1 MASPSV
7 RTSGAGSVIGDF
19 VLACGVEATAW
30 ATRLDGFAALAD
42 PDEAVQAAGRGATRQ
57 GRADDG
63 SRWVAVADLIDGR
76 LDLGTEAL
84 GSGTPPQREW
94 RGRFVEAAWH
104 PNRRRVAALTDHFS
118 TLPLYFIAREDL
130 LLLATDL
137 RFLAGSPF
145 CRREIDLQSIYH
157 YLNFAQIPAPRT
169 IFREIRRL
177 EPGTRLCWE
186 PGAGARLD
194 RYFLPEYPE
203 DLIGDDDSLAAELR
217 ERIVATV
224 EDHRPEGAHN
234 WGCFLSGGTDS
245 SSIVSILSRRKEP
258 AGARVK
264 TFSIGFAEQGYDELA
279 YARLAAESCGAD
291 PSFAQVSRA
300 DTQALVTRVIEAYDQ
315 PLGNASAI
323 PTLACTELAREHGV
337 RTLVAGDGGDE
348 IFGGNQRYAKDVAM
362 EAWFQL
368 PAPVRALGR
377 AVGGAVGG
385 GRVHL
390 LNRVENFFERASL
403 PNPDRFYTDDSFAS
417 DHYRE
422 LLSPDFRAVVER
434 DASLDFIR
442 GIYGLGET
450 GGPLHRLMRLD
461 LLLAIAQN
469 DLRKVDGA
477 ARAAGVDVRFPYLDP
492 SLIAYVNRL
501 PERQKVRGFDKRFL
515 FKRAM
520 RSILPDQILRKR
532 KQGFGLPISVWLR
545 TAGGFQA
552 AVRDTLLD
560 ARTTARGWW
569 NRSFV
574 ERLFEEH
581 QQGAWD
587 HSCHLW
593 LLYVLE
599 LWLRRYVDAT

>member
-1 MASPSV
+1 MP
-7 RTSGAGSVIGDF
+7 SVIGDF
-19 VLACGVEATAW
+19 VLACGGEATAW
-30 ATRLDGFAALAD
+30 AARLDGLATIAA
-42 PDEAVQAAGRGATRQ
+42 PDEPVQAAARGAVRQ

-63 SRWVAVADLIDGR
+63 SRWVALADLIDGR
-76 LDLGTEAL
+76 LDAGTEAL
-84 GSGTPPQREW
+84 GSNAPPQRAW
-94 RGRFVEAAWH
+94 RGRFVQAVWH
-104 PNRRRVAALTDHFS
+104 STERRVAALTDHFS

-137 RFLAGSPF
+137 RLLASSPF
-145 CRREIDLQSIYH
+145 CRRQIDLPSIYH

-169 IFREIRRL
+169 IFSDIRRL
-177 EPGTRLCWE
+177 EPGTRLLWE
-186 PGAGARLD
+186 PGTGLRLQ
-194 RYFLPEYPE
+194 RYYLPEYPE
-203 DLIGDDDSLAAELR
+203 DLTDDDDVLADELR
-217 ERIVATV
+217 ERVVATV
-224 EDHRPEGAHN
+224 QGYRPDDGD

-245 SSIVSILSRRKEP
+245 SSIVSIFSRQP
-258 AGARVK
+258 NPGGGRVK
-264 TFSIGFAEQGYDELA
+264 SFSIGFAEEGYDELS
-279 YARLAAESCGAD
+279 YARLAAEACGAE
-291 PSFAQVSRA
+291 PAFAQVSRA
-300 DTQALVTRVIEAYDQ
+300 ETQALVARVIEAYDQ

-323 PTLACTELAREHGV
+323 PTLACTELARERGV

-417 DHYRE
+417 DHYHE
-422 LLSPDFRAVVER
+422 LLSPDFRATVER
-434 DASLDFIR
+434 DASLDFMR
-442 GIYGLGET
+442 GVYRLGET

-461 LLLAIAQN
+461 LLMAIAQN

-477 ARAAGVDVRFPYLDP
+477 ARASGVDVRFPYLDP
-492 SLIAYVNRL
+492 ALIAYVNRL
-501 PERQKVRGFDKRFL
+501 PERCKVRGFDKRFL

-520 RSILPDQILRKR
+520 RGILPEQILRKK

-545 TAGGFQA
+545 ADGAFRS
-552 AVRDTLLD
+552 AVQGTLLD
-560 ARTTARGWW
+560 PRTAARGWW
-569 NRSFV
+569 NNTFV
-574 ERLFEEH
+574 AQMFEEH
-581 QQGAWD
+581 QQGGWD
-587 HSCHLW
+587 HSYHLW

-599 LWLRRYVDAT
+599 LWLRRYVDAS

>member
-1 MASPSV
+1 MVSP
-7 RTSGAGSVIGDF
+7 SVIGDF
-19 VLACGVEATAW
+19 VLACGAEATGW
-30 ATRLDGFAALAD
+30 AARLDGFTAIAE
-42 PDEAVQAAGRGATRQ
+42 PDAPVQAAVRGAVRP

-63 SRWVAVADLIDGR
+63 SRSIAVADLIVGR
-76 LDLGTEAL
+76 LEAGTEAL
-84 GSGTPPQREW
+84 GSGTPPQRGW
-94 RGRFVEAAWH
+94 RGRFVQAAWN
-104 PNRRRVAALTDHFS
+104 PAERRVAGLTDHFS

-137 RFLAGSPF
+137 RLLAGSPF

-169 IFREIRRL
+169 IFSDVHRL
-177 EPGTRLCWE
+177 EPGARLVWE
-186 PGAGARLD
+186 PGVGLRQD
-194 RYFLPEYPE
+194 RYFVPEYPE
-203 DLIGDDDSLAAELR
+203 DLADEDDVLAAELR

-224 EDHRPEGAHN
+224 EGYRPDGDG

-245 SSIVSILSRRKEP
+245 SSIVSILARGLRPSGR
-258 AGARVK
+258 RVK
-264 TFSIGFAEQGYDELA
+264 SFSIGFAEEGYNELA
-279 YARLAAESCGAD
+279 YAQIAAEACGAE
-291 PSFAQVSRA
+291 PTFAQVSRA
-300 DTQALVTRVIEAYDQ
+300 DTEALVARLIEAYDQ

-323 PTLACTELAREHGV
+323 PTLACAELARASGV
-337 RTLVAGDGGDE
+337 RALVAGDGGDE

-390 LNRVENFFERASL
+390 FNRVENFFERASL
-403 PNPDRFYTDDSFAS
+403 PNPERFYTDDSFAS
-417 DHYRE
+417 DHYHE
-422 LLSPDFRAVVER
+422 LLSSDFRVAVGR
-434 DASLDFIR
+434 NASLDFMR
-442 GIYGLGET
+442 GIYQLGET

-461 LLLAIAQN
+461 LLMAIAQN

-477 ARAAGVDVRFPYLDP
+477 ARAAGIDVRFPYLDP
-492 SLIAYVNRL
+492 ALVAHVNRL
-501 PERQKVRGFDKRFL
+501 PERCKVRGFDKRFL

-520 RSILPDQILRKR
+520 RGILPEPILRKK

-545 TAGGFQA
+545 ADA
-552 AVRDTLLD
+552 AFRDSVRETLFD
-560 ARTTARGWW
+560 ARTAGRGWW

-574 ERLFEEH
+574 QRLFDEH

-587 HSCHLW
+587 HAQHLW
-593 LLYVLE
+593 LLYALE
-599 LWLRRYVDAT
+599 LWLRRYVDAN

>member
-1 MASPSV
+1 MASTSV
-7 RTSGAGSVIGDF
+7 RTPGDRSVIGDF
-19 VLACGVEATAW
+19 VLACGAETTAW
-30 ATRLDGFAALAD
+30 ATRLDGFGSTAD
-42 PDEAVQAAGRGATRQ
+42 PDEPVQAAARGAVRQ
-57 GRADDG
+57 GRSDDG
-63 SRWVAVADLIDGR
+63 SRWLAVADLIDGR

-84 GSGTPPQREW
+84 GSGTPPQRGW
-94 RGRFVEAAWH
+94 RGRFVQAAWH
-104 PNRRRVAALTDHFS
+104 PNQRRVAALTDHFS
-118 TLPLYFIAREDL
+118 TLPLYFIAGEDL

-137 RFLAGSPF
+137 RLLGASPF
-145 CRREIDLQSIYH
+145 SRRQIDLESIYH

-169 IFREIRRL
+169 IFRDIRRL
-177 EPGTRLCWE
+177 EPGTRLVWE
-186 PGAGARLD
+186 PGAGLRLD

-203 DLIGDDDSLAAELR
+203 DLTGDDDVLAAGLR

-224 EDHRPEGAHN
+224 QDYRPDGGD

-245 SSIVSILSRRKEP
+245 SSIVSIFSRQP
-258 AGARVK
+258 SPGDARVK
-264 TFSIGFAEQGYDELA
+264 SFSIGFAEESYDELA
-279 YARLAAESCGAD
+279 YARLAAEACGAA
-291 PSFAQVSRA
+291 PTFAQVPRA
-300 DTQALVTRVIEAYDQ
+300 DAQALVARVIETYDQ
-315 PLGNASAI
+315 PMGNASAI
-323 PTLACTELAREHGV
+323 PTLACTELARDNGV

-348 IFGGNQRYAKDVAM
+348 VFGGNQRYAKDVAM

-368 PAPVRALGR
+368 PAPVRAIGR

-417 DHYRE
+417 DHYHD

-434 DASLDFIR
+434 DASLDFMR
-442 GIYGLGET
+442 EVYRLGET

-461 LLLAIAQN
+461 LLMAIAQN

-477 ARAAGVDVRFPYLDP
+477 ARAAGVDVRFPYLDAA
-492 SLIAYVNRL
+492 LIAHVNRL

-520 RSILPDQILRKR
+520 RGILPEQILRKK
-532 KQGFGLPISVWLR
+532 KQGFGLPIAVWLR
-545 TAGGFQA
+545 TDAAFGS
-552 AVRDTLLD
+552 AVRETLFD
-560 ARTTARGWW
+560 PRTAARGWW

-574 ERLFEEH
+574 ERMFEEH

-587 HSCHLW
+587 HSYHLW

-599 LWLRRYVDAT
+599 LWLRRYVDAS

>member
-1 MASPSV
+1 MV
-7 RTSGAGSVIGDF
+7 RPSVIGDF
-19 VLACGVEATAW
+19 VLACGAQAAPW
-30 ATRLDGFAALAD
+30 AAGLDGFAAIAA
-42 PDEAVQAAGRGATRQ
+42 PDEPVQAAARGAVRQ
-57 GRADDG
+57 GRSDDG
-63 SRWVAVADLIDGR
+63 SRWLAVADLIEGR
-76 LDLGTEAL
+76 LDAGTEAL
-84 GSGTPPQREW
+84 GADTPPQRTW
-94 RGRFVEAAWH
+94 RGRFVQAAWH
-104 PNRRRVAALTDHFS
+104 PAERRVVALTDHFS

-137 RFLAGSPF
+137 RLLCTSPF
-145 CRREIDLQSIYH
+145 CRRQIDLQSIYH
-157 YLNFAQIPAPRT
+157 YLNFAQVPAPRT
-169 IFREIRRL
+169 IFRDIDRL
-177 EPGTRLCWE
+177 EPGARLCWE
-186 PGAGARLD
+186 PGVGLRKD
-194 RYFLPEYPE
+194 RYFVPEYPE
-203 DLIGDDDSLAAELR
+203 DLTDDDDVLAEALR

-224 EDHRPEGAHN
+224 EAYRPEGGG

-245 SSIVSILSRRKEP
+245 SSIVSILSRGP
-258 AGARVK
+258 GPDGGRVK
-264 TFSIGFAEQGYDELA
+264 SFSIGFAEEGYDELA
-279 YARLAAESCGAD
+279 YARIAAGACGAE
-291 PSFAQVSRA
+291 PTFAQVSRA
-300 DTQALVTRVIEAYDQ
+300 DAEALVTRVIEAYDQ

-385 GRVHL
+385 SRVHL
-390 LNRVENFFERASL
+390 FNRVENFFERASL

-417 DHYRE
+417 DHYQE
-422 LLSPDFRAVVER
+422 LLSPDFRAAVER
-434 DASLDFIR
+434 DASLDFMR
-442 GIYGLGET
+442 GLYGLGET

-461 LLLAIAQN
+461 LLMAIAQN

-477 ARAAGVDVRFPYLDP
+477 ARSAGVDVRFPYLDP
-492 SLIAYVNRL
+492 ALVAYVNRL
-501 PERQKVRGFDKRFL
+501 PERHKVRGFEKRFL

-520 RSILPDQILRKR
+520 RGILPEQILRKK

-545 TAGGFQA
+545 ADASFHG

-560 ARTTARGWW
+560 ARSAGRGWW
-569 NRSFV
+569 NRSFI
-574 ERLFEEH
+574 EHLFDEH

-587 HSCHLW
+587 HSYHLW

-599 LWLRRYVDAT
+599 LWLRRYVDAA